1 MSDAPPAGFDALL
14 RPHRS
19 LGPRGFWLLMAF
31 VSAVCFTAGVV
42 FTSLGAWPVFGFL
55 GLDVLAIYVA
65 FRINYRQARL
75 FETLSLDG
83 QCLEVRRVHPSGRVE
98 AWSLS
103 PNWLSVEV
111 EGYEG
116 SARGSVRLRS
126 HGREVRIARFLTPGE
141 RQDLAAALRD
151 ALRRW
156 RLPEHLTVGANLSS

>member
-1 MSDAPPAGFDALL
+1 MSDAGTPSFDVVL

-31 VSAVCFTAGVV
+31 VSTGSFVAGAV

-65 FRINYRQARL
+65 FRLNYRQGRL
-75 FETLSLDG
+75 YETVLLMDDA
-83 QCLEVRRVHPSGRVE
+83 LEVRRVHPSGRTE
-98 AWSLS
+98 AWSLA

-111 EGYEG
+111 EGFEG
-116 SARGSVRLRS
+116 SGRGAVRLRS
-126 HGREVRIARFLTPGE
+126 HGRVVRIGRFLTPDE
-141 RQDLAAALRD
+141 RQDLAAALGD

-156 RLPEHLTVGANLSS
+156 RQPAHLSGA